1 MAAEDEAPTA
11 GAAPTAGRGPAA
23 TWDRLSAV
31 GPFFTLRTA
40 PPPPGAVPLA
50 ALHDGDGRP
59 WERRIDHVASRLG
72 TDQRRVAASLA
83 YQGLASR
90 LWSVA
95 LAAASV
101 LGTVPR
107 LAPEH
112 LYWLPEGS
120 TPDDLWT
127 TERLPSTPAAPG
139 ASSADS
145 AGTDRPRR
153 SGPAVPLPATADALH
168 RAVHTA
174 HLDPLAH
181 SLRATTPI
189 APALLRGNAASALA
203 GAGRQLLDW
212 ARRAREPRAAE
223 RTVALTAAL
232 LHHPGTRSEWTE
244 DTGVFR
250 RRSCCLYYR
259 VPGGGLCGDCVLDK
273 PPRTGTA

>member
-1 MAAEDEAPTA
+1 
-11 GAAPTAGRGPAA
+11 
-23 TWDRLSAV
+23 WDRLSAV
-31 GPFFTLRTA
+31 GPFFTLGTA

-50 ALHDGDGRP
+50 ALRDGDTRP
-59 WERRIDHVASRLG
+59 WERRLDHIASRLG

-95 LAAASV
+95 LASASV
-101 LGTVPR
+101 LGAVPR
-107 LAPEH
+107 LTPEQ

-127 TERLPSTPAAPG
+127 TEPLPAAPAPG
-139 ASSADS
+139 PLSADPD
-145 AGTDRPRR
+145 GPDRPRPTG
-153 SGPAVPLPATADALH
+153 SVALPPATAAAVH

-174 HLDPLAH
+174 HLEPLAH

-189 APALLRGNAASALA
+189 APALLRGNSASALA

-212 ARRAREPRAAE
+212 ARRARAPRAAE
-223 RTVALTAAL
+223 RAATLTAAL
-232 LHHPGTRSEWTE
+232 LHHPGTRPEWTE
-244 DTGVFR
+244 DSGAFR

-259 VPGGGLCGDCVLDK
+259 VPGGGLCGDCVLDR
-273 PPRTGTA
+273 PPRTGTD